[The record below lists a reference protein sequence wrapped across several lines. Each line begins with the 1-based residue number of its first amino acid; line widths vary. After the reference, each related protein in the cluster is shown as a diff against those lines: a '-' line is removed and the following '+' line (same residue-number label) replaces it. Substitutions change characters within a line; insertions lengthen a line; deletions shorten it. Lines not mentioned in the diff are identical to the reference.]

1 MCLTYIS
8 YLFNKWADEG
18 ERIYVTYYPNLILKI
33 NSKIKIDL
41 SFNSVIVRYINAS

>member
-18 ERIYVTYYPNLILKI
+18 EKNIRNLLPQP
-33 NSKIKIDL
+33 
-41 SFNSVIVRYINAS
+41 YIQD